1 MSMKN
6 TTKYDTVEAAP
17 YYANEPVR
25 EPVQPAFGTLR
36 IAKVTYDHHPI
47 TKGGMATL
55 GEMIDTYIA
64 DVIKGGGY
72 VSEVTLSFETHEDQ
86 QELAALYR

>member
-1 MSMKN
+1 MKN
-6 TTKYDTVEAAP
+6 TTKYESAP
-17 YYANEPVR
+17 AYAD

-36 IAKVTYDHHPI
+36 IAKVMYEHHPI

-55 GEMIDTYIA
+55 GEMIDTYVA
-64 DVIKGGGY
+64 DVIKGGGF
-72 VSEVTLSFETHEDQ
+72 VSEVTLTFETHEQQ